1 MYANSHTQHN
11 GSQNRLTGH
20 RPECSPSNRRN
31 EPEVVRKGQPISIAT
46 SGGLETLAVR
56 VAQNRDRKAFQQ
68 LFAHFAPRIKSFILK
83 QNVSDEIA
91 EDLTQEV
98 MVTIWQKA
106 HLYDPKKA
114 RLSTWIFRIARN
126 KFIDKIRRQ
135 RYIEV
140 DVDDHI
146 QSMEAEEKTDIP
158 VIQKQDQQRILNAL
172 KLLKPDLQQV
182 VELAFYREL
191 SHSQIAEE
199 TGLPLGTVKSRL
211 RIAFQKLRTELGDE
225 A

>member
-1 MYANSHTQHN
+1 MYANSHTLPN
-11 GSQNRLTGH
+11 ERQNRLTAH
-20 RPECSPSNRRN
+20 RPECSPLGKRN
-31 EPEVVRKGQPISIAT
+31 ETEIVRKGQPISIAT

-56 VAQNRDRKAFQQ
+56 VAEDRDRKAFQQ

-83 QNVSDEIA
+83 QKVSDEVA

-106 HLYDPKKA
+106 HLYNPKKA

-126 KFIDKIRRQ
+126 KFIDKVRRQ

-146 QSMEAEEKTDIP
+146 QSMEADEKTDTP
-158 VIQKQDQQRILNAL
+158 VIQKQDQHRILNAL

-182 VELAFYREL
+182 IQLAFYREL